1 MSWRDLFKPQ
11 DKDPKNIV
19 EWLGLITDDIKKLKN
34 TDNWY
39 DEVNLLTDRSIIDN
53 LDTNVGDF
61 ALSARQG
68 YLLNQKIG
76 VSDQNI
82 TVLKE
87 EVSQLQLDIIEAN
100 KKITEIKD
108 TDIRLINETIS
119 TINESLTSHGQTL
132 EAHGISIEQNKTDIE
147 GLGTRV
153 TKNES
158 DISLLDGRVTENELE
173 ITSLGERVTKNESD
187 IVNINSNIDIIEEDI
202 TDIRNEISQNI
213 EISNTRIDS
222 LVGTNVK
229 ISGLDVSINSTN
241 TQLTISPGKAIIEG
255 KIVEVKEAVVK
266 DIDPLLLSEDN
277 LLYTLISLEEETN
290 NIVVSLSE
298 SDMDSKSLRIHTMII
313 NNGSII
319 ESTNNSNMVPISSI
333 VGISADNE
341 AANIRE
347 QIPSGFTLL
356 GDLDYDYM
364 RNNENQVK
372 FKSKSVAYVNGY
384 KIEIPAETI
393 VNIDKAPE
401 KDSRDDLLFLEAWKD
416 IDFPKT
422 GQLKWRIRY
431 NSNIDFE
438 SNYDGLS
445 WSSWYYTSLTFAQ
458 GGNMKPTF
466 ESNDRHRV
474 GNEHAHFKN
483 SAALHEIDSTII
495 NFMKT
500 KFNDPGLFVAGD
512 GTDYYRNLLK
522 TLDGYCYAIPM
533 FRLYRKPSCGKLEP
547 YEFDKINKLCDY
559 EKVKSLVTSEK
570 VERVINETIYGNTL
584 TNYCTPMKSIG
595 TSGIASITTEIGENS
610 FKITTTS
617 AGSSVLLTQVLST
630 LATNTTYTIILDVEQ
645 MTSEYIQ
652 IGDRINSGLFGNNY
666 VPSTNLGFG
675 RNKIKFTTG
684 TDLTDYGIWIGRTDS
699 LASGSIIHIKNL
711 MILEGDCTGFN
722 YVPEYFSGLSS
733 LGESEYNLIKVK
745 NGIIDKTTYNPI
757 SGNQKLKALPDV
769 SHIKSENLIIPEIV
783 AEVKRG
789 EDKLSDLTEF
799 SKLET
804 TGDETIEFTNI
815 KGRTLQNLINNGT
828 NITSYTNT
836 RCTIIKFNS
845 GIKATNTETITSST
859 SYYFNKNNCSIK
871 PNTVYTVIYNL
882 DYNITPPSPVFYGSS
897 RILELTNNK
906 GYNICK
912 ITTPV
917 SITNE
922 NPRFIFYINIDTL
935 SNWVS
940 VTELMLLEGD
950 WTETP
955 IEKIP
960 YVDGIKSVGESEN
973 NIILLSNYN
982 DYLVDNNW
990 YPVMSSSGAAV
1001 TVKPNILEDYSTN
1014 KYASIFAELEPG
1026 DYVISSSDYLYL
1038 NRESRNGKIKQL
1050 ASISLPYKFTVDYKQ
1065 LVGFSIERSAN
1076 ATDPT
1081 DIYIENNLPKDF
1093 KIKIEKGT
1101 TPTEYNEDKQKI
1113 YLKEPLRSL
1122 PNGVYDEIIGN
1133 KITRRVG
1140 KLILNGSENLNLLAT
1155 TTGWTTDSEVL
1166 AVDYRNIPNLKKGS
1180 TIIHDSDLV
1189 SLTNVSGRMG
1199 NTHYIATWR
1208 DGNNIVI
1215 GILRSK
1221 LSSQDLSGCKTWL
1234 SQNPITLYYE
1244 MTNPIVEYLEYGYDK
1259 ESIKTYQL
1267 DAPLRSLPNGVKDE
1281 IKDGYLFR
1289 RCGEIILDGT
1299 NGSIS
1304 EWGRADT
1311 NTFSFLIKLSNDIN
1325 NKLGS
1330 WMDGIQKISKSD
1342 KFICYNGRELQ
1353 VNDKE
1358 GISIWNVKNNI
1369 NIKILKSRLSS
1380 ESITGVK
1387 EWLQNNPIKIIY
1399 ELLTPQIIKLNET
1412 HITNPEYSLNRQF
1425 KKGNWLRTLGNGVK
1439 DSNESGKVIR
1449 RIGKILLNGNET
1461 WAPVNSTST
1470 TRAFIMDL
1478 PLSKKGA
1485 SVISDKFNF
1494 STSAASGF
1502 DGIGILSN
1510 RKLWIEISNSKL
1522 STLDVDGFKTWLA
1535 NNIVTAYYELETS
1548 TEEAIDDTNY
1558 TYYPS
1563 HDKFNTTC
1571 SSLYVTDGY
1580 NKIDVLNNV
1589 KSSDNIIETS
1599 YRVIENTSEI
1609 EDAHYKPSVNGKELS
1624 YVIPKGKNKINM
1636 FDYTLNES
1644 SNKCIVYRN
1653 ENKLVVSTV
1662 ESSKWAF
1669 PIRWYIRLKPN
1680 SSYTISANVESE
1692 YLTNYLIRVYSYSED
1707 TIISASNSTTNL
1719 LKTINSITTTT
1730 SFKTDDNGGILVA
1743 FLIARDTNTNTYAPN
1758 IPFSISNL
1766 QIEEGTAKTDYE
1778 EFIPDVR
1785 AFENIDSNDVK
1796 DMRNLVSLTGYN
1808 YEQILNKSFD
1818 LLLKGEI

>member
-82 TVLKE
+82 SVLKE

-119 TINESLTSHGQTL
+119 TINETLTSHGQTL

-173 ITSLGERVTKNESD
+173 ITSLGERVTKNETD

-213 EISNTRIDS
+213 EIGNTRIDS

-229 ISGLDVSINSTN
+229 ISGLDVTINSTN

-255 KIVEVKEAVVK
+255 KIVEVKEAIVK

-333 VGISADNE
+333 VGISADSE

-347 QIPSGFTLL
+347 QIPSGFTVLS
-356 GDLDYDYM
+356 DLDFEYM
-364 RNNENQVK
+364 RNNENQIK

-384 KIEIPAETI
+384 KIEIPAGTI
-393 VNIDKAPE
+393 VNIDRAPE

-431 NSNIDFE
+431 VNGVNFNILQK
-438 SNYDGLS
+438 GLTTEANR
-445 WSSWYYTSLTFAQ
+445 YHYNNGKVYGIPPQA
-458 GGNMKPTF
+458 
-466 ESNDRHRV
+466 
-474 GNEHAHFKN
+474 GNEKPI
-483 SAALHEIDSTII
+483 EINNASGLGRVSTLYSGYSETKDT
-495 NFMKT
+495 KT
-500 KFNDPGLFVAGD
+500 YPQWLNIEDMGLYYAGY
-512 GTDYYRNLLK
+512 GKGYENITK

-630 LATNTTYTIILDVEQ
+630 LSTNTTYTIILDVEQ

-711 MILEGDCTGFN
+711 MILEGDWTGFN

-757 SGNQKLKALPDV
+757 SGNQKLKALPAV

-815 KGRTLQNLINNGT
+815 KGRTLQNLSSVKSANISNST
-828 NITSYTNT
+828 NIVSGMSTGITIPPTQTILKADTTYTLIFT
-836 RCTIIKFNS
+836 LV
-845 GIKATNTETITSST
+845 ST
-859 SYYFNKNNCSIK
+859 SLDKGLKLSLRNGD
-871 PNTVYTVIYNL
+871 TVIYPGVTFNNGAGIYRRTFSHTTQL
-882 DYNITPPSPVFYGSS
+882 TSI
-897 RILELTNNK
+897 RIYTDNTTT
-906 GYNICK
+906 GYA
-912 ITTPV
+912 T
-917 SITNE
+917 
-922 NPRFIFYINIDTL
+922 ID
-935 SNWVS
+935 NV
-940 VTELMLLEGD
+940 MILEGD

-955 IEKIP
+955 IEKLP

-990 YPVMSSSGAAV
+990 YPIMSSSGAAV

-1038 NRESRNGKIKQL
+1038 NRESRNGTLKQL

-1065 LVGFSIERSAN
+1065 LVGFSIERAAN

-1122 PNGVYDEIIGN
+1122 PNGVCDEIIGN
-1133 KITRRVG
+1133 KITRRIG
-1140 KLILNGSENLNLLAT
+1140 KLVLNGSEDLNLLAT

-1166 AVDYRNIPNLKKGS
+1166 AVDYMNIPNLKKGS

-1189 SLTNVSGRMG
+1189 SLTNASGRMG
-1199 NTHYIATWR
+1199 NTHYIATWSG
-1208 DGNNIVI
+1208 GNNIVI

-1221 LSSQDLSGCKTWL
+1221 LSSQDLAGCKTWL

-1244 MTNPIVEYLEYGYDK
+1244 LTNPIVEYLEYGYDK

-1412 HITNPEYSLNRQF
+1412 HITNPDYSLNRQF
-1425 KKGNWLRTLGNGVK
+1425 KDTNWLRVLPNGVK
-1439 DSNESGKVIR
+1439 DTVENGKVIR
-1449 RIGKILLNGNET
+1449 RVGKIVLNGSET
-1461 WAPVNSTST
+1461 YHLIQVMTNDT
-1470 TRAFIMDL
+1470 TALFYNQNLKTLAKLNGGENGNVLSDIFIQL
-1478 PLSKKGA
+1478 PGYDVYYNYCTKTPT
-1485 SVISDKFNF
+1485 FY
-1494 STSAASGF
+1494 
-1502 DGIGILSN
+1502 
-1510 RKLWIEISNSKL
+1510 ISNTNNLYFRISKTSL
-1522 STLDVDGFKTWLA
+1522 SSVTVDGFKTWLSK
-1535 NNIVTAYYELETS
+1535 NLVTVYYELATP
-1548 TEEAIDDTNY
+1548 TEEPLDNTNY
-1558 TYYPS
+1558 TYYPC
-1563 HDKFNTTC
+1563 HDSFNTSC

-1599 YRVIENTSEI
+1599 YRVIENNSEI

-1743 FLIARDTNTNTYAPN
+1743 FLIASDTNTNTYAPN

-1808 YEQILNKSFD
+1808 YEQLLNKSFD

>member
-82 TVLKE
+82 SVLKE

-173 ITSLGERVTKNESD
+173 ITTLGERVTKNETD

-213 EISNTRIDS
+213 EIGNTRIDS

-255 KIVEVKEAVVK
+255 KIVEVKEAIVK
-266 DIDPLLLSEDN
+266 DIDSLLLSEDN

-290 NIVVSLSE
+290 SVIVSLSE

-313 NNGSII
+313 NNGNII

-500 KFNDPGLFVAGD
+500 NFNDPGLFVAGD

-711 MILEGDCTGFN
+711 MILEGDWTGFN

-789 EDKLSDLTEF
+789 EVKLSDLTEF
-799 SKLET
+799 TKLET
-804 TGDETIEFTNI
+804 VGDETIEFTNI
-815 KGRTLQNLINNGT
+815 KGRTLQNLSTVKSANISNST
-828 NITSYTNT
+828 NIVSGMSAGITIPPTQSILKANTTYTLIFT
-836 RCTIIKFNS
+836 L
-845 GIKATNTETITSST
+845 AST
-859 SYYFNKNNCSIK
+859 SLDKGLKLSLINGD
-871 PNTVYTVIYNL
+871 TVIYPGVTFNNGVGIYRRTFSHTTQL
-882 DYNITPPSPVFYGSS
+882 TSI
-897 RILELTNNK
+897 RIYTDNTTT
-906 GYNICK
+906 GYATVDNVMI
-912 ITTPV
+912 
-917 SITNE
+917 
-922 NPRFIFYINIDTL
+922 
-935 SNWVS
+935 
-940 VTELMLLEGD
+940 LEGD

-955 IEKIP
+955 MEKIP
-960 YVDGIKSVGESEN
+960 YIEGINSVGEDNNSTIILKSHGKNLFDGELQRGYWYNGSLKASDYSVANIN
-973 NIILLSNYN
+973 NIAIKQNTTYSFFIEKYN
-982 DYLVDNNW
+982 
-990 YPVMSSSGAAV
+990 
-1001 TVKPNILEDYSTN
+1001 
-1014 KYASIFAELEPG
+1014 SIIYIAELDDSLNEIKTFQIKSG
-1026 DYVISSSDYLYL
+1026 SSITTTTGKFLRFCTNNSSDASVSLDANIQIEEGATTDY
-1038 NRESRNGKIKQL
+1038 ES
-1050 ASISLPYKFTVDYKQ
+1050 YK
-1065 LVGFSIERSAN
+1065 E
-1076 ATDPT
+1076 
-1081 DIYIENNLPKDF
+1081 E
-1093 KIKIEKGT
+1093 
-1101 TPTEYNEDKQKI
+1101 KQKI

-1140 KLILNGSENLNLLAT
+1140 KLVINGSENLILLTT

-1189 SLTNVSGRMG
+1189 SVINAPSRLG

-1221 LSSQDLSGCKTWL
+1221 LSSQDLAGCKTWL

-1244 MTNPIVEYLEYGYDK
+1244 LTNPIVEYLEYEYDK

-1304 EWGRADT
+1304 EWGLADT

-1353 VNDKE
+1353 VNNKE

-1380 ESITGVK
+1380 ESIAGVK
-1387 EWLQNNPIKIIY
+1387 EWLQNNPIKVIY

-1412 HITNPEYSLNRQF
+1412 HNTNPEYSLNRQF

-1461 WAPVNSTST
+1461 WALVNSTST
-1470 TRAFIMDL
+1470 TRAFIMNL

-1522 STLDVDGFKTWLA
+1522 STLDVDGFKTWLVT
-1535 NNIVTAYYELETS
+1535 NNVTVYYELETA
-1548 TEEAIDDTNY
+1548 TEEAIDKNNY

-1563 HDKFNTTC
+1563 HDKFNTVC
-1571 SSLYVTDGY
+1571 SSLYVADGY
-1580 NKIDVLNNV
+1580 NKIEVLNNV

-1599 YRVIENTSEI
+1599 YRVIENTTEI
-1609 EDAHYKPSVNGKELS
+1609 EDTHYKPSVNGKELS

-1636 FDYTLNES
+1636 FDYILNES
-1644 SNKCIVYRN
+1644 FNKCIVYRN

-1662 ESSKWAF
+1662 KSSKWAF

-1680 SSYTISANVESE
+1680 SSYTITANVESE

-1743 FLIARDTNTNTYAPN
+1743 FLIASDTNTNTYAPN

-1808 YEQILNKSFD
+1808 YEQLLNKSFD